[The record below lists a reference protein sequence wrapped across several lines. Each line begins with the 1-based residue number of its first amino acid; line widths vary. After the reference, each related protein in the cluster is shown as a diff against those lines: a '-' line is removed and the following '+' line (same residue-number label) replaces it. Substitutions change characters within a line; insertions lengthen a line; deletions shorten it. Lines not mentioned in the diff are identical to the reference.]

1 MGGVHGRHSYSG
13 EWGPTRGWP
22 DTSGMSHLSA
32 IDHAD
37 LLATMFGID
46 PTDVAARH
54 SDDPTKAVATDVELL
69 RSNLLMPRDLVVSG
83 LVYDVDTGSVET
95 IIAPAPLGS

>member
-37 LLATMFGID
+37 LLATMCGID

-54 SDDPTKAVATDVELL
+54 IDDPTKAVATDVELL
-69 RSNLLMPRDLVVSG
+69 RSNPLMATLAVMARASVPPLLTFPVPS
-83 LVYDVDTGSVET
+83 T
-95 IIAPAPLGS
+95 PA